1 MRLQKFLSQ
10 AGVCSR
16 RKGEEYILA
25 GRVSVNSEV
34 VSFLGTKIDPETDR
48 VEVDGKKVL
57 FSAVKKKIYIA
68 LNKPMGVVSSCSH
81 PGEKI
86 VLDFIDI
93 EERVYPIGRLDKD
106 SIGLL
111 LLTDDGDLHNRLSH
125 PSFDHEKEYVV
136 ETEGFVSDHALNE
149 MASGIILDG
158 RRTREAEVTRLSDKS
173 FNIVLKQ
180 GINRQIRRMVT
191 LTGNRVKTLKRIRM
205 GSINLGSLKPGK
217 WRYLTEMEVK
227 SLKG

>member
-217 WRYLTEMEVK
+217 WRYLTEVEVK